1 MQNFSGKLNFATNM
15 WTSPNHKAYVALTVH
30 LEHDGKALSLLLDIV
45 EVARSH
51 SGINLVIVLADVLQT
66 FGIEKK
72 VWADNLKP
80 KWKERLTFMQI
91 LSIMADNTS
100 NNDTMVKQLG
110 VILDSFPGAA
120 NQTHCF
126 AHTVNI
132 TAKAI
137 LKQFDVPKGKNDEFL
152 DDAAQAFADLVKE
165 LDIEEQSTQETQDI
179 KDDKDDNQPLDSW
192 VDFHGGLTDK
202 EVRELDANIQPV
214 QLMLIKVCWLCDW
227 P

>member
-1 MQNFSGKLNFATNM
+1 MQNFSSKLNFATDA

-30 LEHDGKALSLLLDIV
+30 LERDGKALSSLLNIV

-51 SGINLVIVLADVLQT
+51 SGINLAIVLADVLQT

-100 NNDTMVKQLG
+100 NNDTMVEQLG
-110 VILDSFPGAA
+110 VILDSFPGAV
-120 NQTHCF
+120 NQTRWF

-137 LKQFDVPKGKNDEFL
+137 LKQFNVPKGENDEFL
-152 DDAAQAFADLVKE
+152 DDAAQAFADLAEE

-179 KDDKDDNQPLDSW
+179 EDDEDDDQPLDSW
-192 VDFHGGLTDK
+192 VDFCGGLTDK

-214 QLMLIKVCWLCDW
+214 WSMLIKVCWLCD
-227 P
+227 